1 MKEEKSDFESPFP
14 TESKKVKPEIL
25 EAPSRTK
32 FIKFEEQE
40 KLKTS
45 DFIASLTPHSEKAE
59 VSVKVEV
66 KNVNLS

>member
-1 MKEEKSDFESPFP
+1 
-14 TESKKVKPEIL
+14 VKPEIL

-32 FIKFEEQE
+32 FRKFEEQE

-45 DFIASLTPHSEKAE
+45 DFIASLTPHYDKAE
-59 VSVKVEV
+59 VSEKVEV